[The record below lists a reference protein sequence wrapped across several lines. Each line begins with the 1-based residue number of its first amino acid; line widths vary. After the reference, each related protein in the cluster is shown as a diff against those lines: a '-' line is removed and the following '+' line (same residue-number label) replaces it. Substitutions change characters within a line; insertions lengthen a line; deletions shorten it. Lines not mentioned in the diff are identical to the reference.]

1 MNIEQMFV
9 SFCFVSFVLHTG
21 GGVKHITNE
30 AGRTQMYFGSI
41 EDDID
46 HMNFISFWLAFFGY
60 MD

>member
-1 MNIEQMFV
+1 MFV

-21 GGVKHITNE
+21 GGVKHITFE
-30 AGRTQMYFGSI
+30 ASRTQMYFGSI